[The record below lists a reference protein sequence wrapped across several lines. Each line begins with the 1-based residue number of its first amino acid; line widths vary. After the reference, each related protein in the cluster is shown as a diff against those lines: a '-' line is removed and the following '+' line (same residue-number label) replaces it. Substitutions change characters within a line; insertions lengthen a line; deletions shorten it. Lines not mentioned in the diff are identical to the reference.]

1 MALADVIETNLELSQ
16 HNLKLAKLIYK
27 RYSSTFILKG
37 ISLHVF
43 IQLVFQLLII
53 IFEYRKAMNGDLTAK
68 ERLSDIRIWL
78 MKVYEELATFGKLET
93 LTEFIQQNDKEVG
106 STDIR

>member
-1 MALADVIETNLELSQ
+1 
-16 HNLKLAKLIYK
+16 
-27 RYSSTFILKG
+27 
-37 ISLHVF
+37 
-43 IQLVFQLLII
+43 
-53 IFEYRKAMNGDLTAK
+53 MNGDLTAK